1 MDSGEGYN
9 VVSMA
14 KIRILFAED
23 HQVVRESV
31 CAFLQKEED
40 LVVVGEAGDGE
51 EAVRVAKEL
60 NPDVIIMDI
69 SMPKLNGIEATKQIK
84 AFQPSATI
92 LILTAYDYEQY
103 VFALLD
109 AGAAGYLLKDV
120 SASQLIDA
128 VRAVHR
134 GESVLHPV
142 IARKVLERFRCGER
156 GGAGAL
162 SLLTRRELAV
172 LNKAAKGLS
181 NKDIAD
187 ELFLSVHTVESHLR
201 SIFNKIGVGSRIE
214 AVVQALKKGWLT
226 IDDLS

>member
-1 MDSGEGYN
+1 M
-9 VVSMA
+9 
-14 KIRILFAED
+14 FAED
-23 HQVVRESV
+23 HRIVRESL
-31 CAFLQKEED
+31 CAFLQKEAD

-51 EAVRVAKEL
+51 EAVRLAKEL

-69 SMPKLNGIEATKQIK
+69 SMPNLNGIEATRQIK

-120 SASQLIDA
+120 SINQLVDA

-156 GGAGAL
+156 GGVGAL
-162 SLLTRRELAV
+162 SVLTQRELDV

-181 NKDIAD
+181 NKDIAS
-187 ELFLSVHTVESHLR
+187 ELFLSVHTVETHLR

-214 AVVQALKKGWLT
+214 AVAQALKKGWITLE
-226 IDDLS
+226 DLS

>member
-1 MDSGEGYN
+1 
-9 VVSMA
+9 
-14 KIRILFAED
+14 LFAED
-23 HQVVRESV
+23 HLVVRQSV
-31 CAFLQKEED
+31 CAFLQKEKD
-40 LVVVGEAGDGE
+40 LIVVGEAGDGE
-51 EAVRVAKEL
+51 EALRLAREL

-69 SMPKLNGIEATKQIK
+69 SMPKLNGIEATRQIK

-128 VRAVHR
+128 IRAVHR

-142 IARKVLERFRCGER
+142 IARKVLERFRH
-156 GGAGAL
+156 GGGYGDEGAL
-162 SLLTRRELAV
+162 SLLTQRELDV
-172 LNKAAKGLS
+172 LTKAAKGLS

-201 SIFNKIGVGSRIE
+201 SIFNKFGVGSRIE
-214 AVVQALKKGWLT
+214 AVIQALRKGWLT
-226 IDDLS
+226 LDDLS

>member
-1 MDSGEGYN
+1 M
-9 VVSMA
+9 
-14 KIRILFAED
+14 AED
-23 HQVVRESV
+23 HRVVRESL

-69 SMPKLNGIEATKQIK
+69 SMPKLNGIEATRRIK

-103 VFALLD
+103 IFALLD

-120 SASQLIDA
+120 SASQLVDA

-156 GGAGAL
+156 SGAGAS
-162 SLLTRRELAV
+162 SLLTKRELDV
-172 LNKAAKGLS
+172 LSKAAKGLS
-181 NKDIAD
+181 NKDIAH
-187 ELFLSVHTVESHLR
+187 ELSLSVHTVESHLR

-214 AVVQALKKGWLT
+214 AMVQALKRGWLT

>member
-1 MDSGEGYN
+1 MDFGEGYN
-9 VVSMA
+9 GVSMA

-23 HQVVRESV
+23 HRVVRESL

-51 EAVRVAKEL
+51 EAVRLAKEL

-103 VFALLD
+103 IFALLD

-120 SASQLIDA
+120 SSSQLVDA

-142 IARKVLERFRCGER
+142 IARKVLERFRCGEQ

-162 SLLTRRELAV
+162 SVLTQRELDV

-181 NKDIAD
+181 NKDIAS
-187 ELFLSVHTVESHLR
+187 ELFISVHTVESHLR

-214 AVVQALKKGWLT
+214 AVVQALKKGWITLE
-226 IDDLS
+226 DLS

>member
-1 MDSGEGYN
+1 MDFGEGYN
-9 VVSMA
+9 GVSMA

-23 HQVVRESV
+23 HRVVRESL

-51 EAVRVAKEL
+51 EAVRLAKKL

-69 SMPKLNGIEATKQIK
+69 SMPRLNGIEATKQIK

-103 VFALLD
+103 IFALLD

-120 SASQLIDA
+120 SSSQLVDA

-142 IARKVLERFRCGER
+142 IARKVLERFRCGEQ

-162 SLLTRRELAV
+162 AVLTQRELDV

-181 NKDIAD
+181 NKDIAS

-214 AVVQALKKGWLT
+214 AVVQALKKGWITLE
-226 IDDLS
+226 DLS

>member
-1 MDSGEGYN
+1 M
-9 VVSMA
+9 
-14 KIRILFAED
+14 FAED
-23 HQVVRESV
+23 HLVVRQSV
-31 CAFLQKEED
+31 CAFLEKEKD
-40 LVVVGEAGDGE
+40 LEVVGEAGDGE
-51 EAVRVAKEL
+51 EAVRLAKEL
-60 NPDVIIMDI
+60 KPDVIIMDI

-120 SASQLIDA
+120 TVSQLIDA
-128 VRAVHR
+128 IRAVHR

-142 IARKVLERFRCGER
+142 IARKVLKRFRDGEY
-156 GGAGAL
+156 GGEGAL
-162 SLLTRRELAV
+162 SVLTQRELDV
-172 LNKAAKGLS
+172 LTKAAKGLS

-201 SIFNKIGVGSRIE
+201 GIFNKFGVGSRIE
-214 AVVQALKKGWLT
+214 AVIQALKKGWLT
-226 IDDLS
+226 LDDLS

>member
-1 MDSGEGYN
+1 ME
-9 VVSMA
+9 

-23 HQVVRESV
+23 HLVVRQSV
-31 CAFLQKEED
+31 CAFLEKEKD
-40 LVVVGEAGDGE
+40 LEVVGEAGDGE
-51 EAVRVAKEL
+51 EAVRLAKEL

-84 AFQPSATI
+84 VFQPSATI

-120 SASQLIDA
+120 SVSQLIDA
-128 VRAVHR
+128 IRAVHR

-142 IARKVLERFRCGER
+142 IARKVLERFRGGEYA
-156 GGAGAL
+156 GEGAL
-162 SLLTRRELAV
+162 SLLTQRELDV
-172 LNKAAKGLS
+172 LTKAAKGLS
-181 NKDIAD
+181 NKDIAG

-201 SIFNKIGVGSRIE
+201 GIFNKFGVGSRIE
-214 AVVQALKKGWLT
+214 AVIKALKKGWLT
-226 IDDLS
+226 LDDLS

>member
-1 MDSGEGYN
+1 MN
-9 VVSMA
+9 

-23 HQVVRESV
+23 HLVLRQSV
-31 CAFLQKEED
+31 CAFLEKEKD
-40 LVVVGEAGDGE
+40 LEVVGEAGDGE
-51 EAVRVAKEL
+51 EALRLAREL

-120 SASQLIDA
+120 SVSQLIEA
-128 VRAVHR
+128 IRAVHR

-142 IARKVLERFRCGER
+142 IARKVLERFRR
-156 GGAGAL
+156 GGGYGEEGAL
-162 SLLTRRELAV
+162 SLLTQRELDV
-172 LNKAAKGLS
+172 LTKAAKGLS
-181 NKDIAD
+181 NKDIAE

-201 SIFNKIGVGSRIE
+201 SIFNKFGVGSRIE
-214 AVVQALKKGWLT
+214 AVIQALKKGWLT
-226 IDDLS
+226 LDDLS